1 MKTYNKSYFFANFFE
16 KEIFSETQD
25 ISVVVEAGGARDR
38 LESGAGD
45 RAGTGF
51 G

>member
-1 MKTYNKSYFFANFFE
+1 MQTYKKSHFFTNFFE

-38 LESGAGD
+38 VESGAG
-45 RAGTGF
+45 AGTGF